1 MGEWLLANGLGGYAL
16 GPRSGPPTR
25 GYHGWLVAA
34 TSPPDG
40 RRLMVG
46 AIETTAI
53 IGGIDHRLHE
63 LELAPGLASRD
74 GVDVRLEA
82 WMPRDTN
89 AICLRWTRTD
99 TTDASLR
106 LRLTPMLAGRDHHPG
121 GDGPEPTTL
130 TTQLTGDEREAL
142 VSWPPDRDVPPLR
155 IAVDGGRLVRDERIV
170 WIDYPEEVARGTAT
184 GERLQTTVAVEADL
198 APGDAVCLVIGVDVG
213 SRVAL
218 PSPAAIERVAEAATK
233 RAATLLEQAGPAA
246 DDPRVAALVLAADRF
261 LVHRPDP
268 RADDPAEG
276 VTVIAGYPWFGDWG
290 RDTMIALPG
299 LTLATGRHDDA
310 RRILRTWAALV
321 RDGLLPN
328 HFPEAGV
335 PAYHAIDAPLWFV
348 HALGAYE
355 RATGDA
361 TLPRE
366 LRPAVEQI
374 TGAYTAGTRYGIG
387 VDPAD
392 GLVRGGEPGLQLTW
406 MDAKVDGVVI
416 TPRHGKPV
424 EIQALW
430 IEACRL
436 AAGWAA
442 ADGDT
447 LAAHAHTRSADRAA
461 ASFRARFP
469 IADRGWL
476 HDVIDGPAGDDATL
490 RPNQLLAL
498 SLVPDLVDAPR
509 AAAIV
514 DEAANHLV
522 VPGGVRTLAPF
533 EPALSR
539 AVPGAARVPR
549 LGVPPG
555 TGVDVAAGAV
565 AGCGHPGPGHAR
577 SPSRARPSPR
587 RPRPGYHRRRPRA
600 PRARAAVRVTRL
612 PVAGLGRRRA
622 APQRRRARRRS
633 LASESPHTK
642 ETWMVG
648 EFKAFLTTSN
658 ALALAIGVIIG
669 ASLGA
674 VVNSLVNDIIMPP
687 IGYALSGVNFE
698 DIKWVLKPAEGGDPT
713 TEVAVRFGAFLLTLI
728 TFVLVALVVFWIAKL
743 FIREAEEAPAEPSE
757 EVTLLTEIRDALVE
771 RR

>member
-1 MGEWLLANGLGGYAL
+1 M
-16 GPRSGPPTR
+16 
-25 GYHGWLVAA
+25 
-34 TSPPDG
+34 
-40 RRLMVG
+40 
-46 AIETTAI
+46 
-53 IGGIDHRLHE
+53 
-63 LELAPGLASRD
+63 
-74 GVDVRLEA
+74 
-82 WMPRDTN
+82 
-89 AICLRWTRTD
+89 
-99 TTDASLR
+99 
-106 LRLTPMLAGRDHHPG
+106 
-121 GDGPEPTTL
+121 
-130 TTQLTGDEREAL
+130 
-142 VSWPPDRDVPPLR
+142 
-155 IAVDGGRLVRDERIV
+155 
-170 WIDYPEEVARGTAT
+170 
-184 GERLQTTVAVEADL
+184 
-198 APGDAVCLVIGVDVG
+198 
-213 SRVAL
+213 
-218 PSPAAIERVAEAATK
+218 
-233 RAATLLEQAGPAA
+233 
-246 DDPRVAALVLAADRF
+246 
-261 LVHRPDP
+261 
-268 RADDPAEG
+268 
-276 VTVIAGYPWFGDWG
+276 TVIAGYPWFGDWG

-366 LRPAVEQI
+366 LRPAIEQI
-374 TGAYTAGTRYGIG
+374 IGAYAAGTRYGIG

-436 AAGWAA
+436 AAGWAT
-442 ADGDT
+442 ADGDDD
-447 LAAHAHTRSADRAA
+447 AAHAHAIKAERATT
-461 ASFRARFP
+461 SFRARFP

-476 HDVIDGPAGDDATL
+476 HDVVDGPDGDDPTL

-498 SLVPDLVDAPR
+498 SLVPDLVDAER
-509 AAAIV
+509 ARTVV
-514 DEAANHLV
+514 DAVAEHLV

-533 EPALSR
+533 EPGYRSLFQGP
-539 AVPGAARVPR
+539 PGVPR
-549 LGVPPG
+549 LGIPPG
-555 TGVDVAAGAV
+555 TGVDVAAWAV
-565 AGCGHPGPGHAR
+565 AGCGRARAGHGR
-577 SPSRARPSPR
+577 RPRRARPAPR
-587 RPRPGYHRRRPRA
+587 RPRPGWHRRGPGA
-600 PRARAAVRVTRL
+600 PRARAAVRVPRL

-622 APQRRRARRRS
+622 APLRDRAVPDARRRRPAPRPSRS
-633 LASESPHTK
+633 LAFEGPHTK
-642 ETWMVG
+642 ETWMLG

-743 FIREAEEAPAEPSE
+743 FIREAEESPAEPSD
-757 EVTLLTEIRDALVE
+757 EVKLLTEIRDALAE
-771 RR
+771 RP